1 MATIHVKI
9 HPAEVEECDHL
20 TAGAFCAPC
29 VAEAQQAATRALTES
44 QMDPGLKLLESELAD
59 SSDSGEDVDSAEAE
73 EDVPDTVR
81 FSGPIGFENQM
92 TGDGRYIASGALRA
106 ETPIPLRYVP
116 QDTGGHE
123 GAYVVGLI
131 ESMTTADDGT
141 IMGDG
146 FIDTTTP
153 QGMEVYRGMNKGTI
167 GGISM
172 DLDDMD
178 YEVYA
183 RNELLD
189 EAPAV
194 AAEAAAETP
203 FDGYTKVT
211 GGNSDDVVF
220 HINSARV
227 RGATLVQI
235 PAFADARIS
244 LVASIESDD
253 MEALDAVT
261 EEFGASGLP
270 LSDREASWDA
280 AAARKTLG
288 DDPAAAG
295 WAFFIKDGPSD
306 QWGSYHL
313 PFARVEGGKRVAV
326 WRGVTA
332 AAAAVQGARGASGF
346 GSAKG
351 AIASYYAAA
360 RKKYNDDSITPP
372 WSDSG
377 SAGANT
383 VTASAPVHPP
393 AAWFDNPRFKEPTP
407 LTFTK
412 DGRVFGHIAIW
423 GTCHTGFPG
432 ACVQPPRSNTNYAY
446 FRTGILVTDEGTEV
460 PVGHLTMETG
470 HAGPNMSAA
479 AAMAHYD
486 NTGLVAADVAAGD
499 DEHGIWVSGALR
511 PDLSDEEIRDL
522 RSAPMSGDWRRI
534 GGNLELMAVLAVN
547 LPGFPVLRTKAL
559 VASGATQSLF
569 VPIESE
575 KTEMGRNE
583 SLIVVSEEI
592 SGRFAALEAQMSRI
606 KRAYLSMLMEK
617 E

>member
-9 HPAEVEECDHL
+9 QRPADEVECDHL

-44 QMDPGLKLLESELAD
+44 QMDPGLKALANSGD
-59 SSDSGEDVDSAEAE
+59 NTGEDGDEIDQAQP
-73 EDVPDTVR
+73 EDVPEVVR

-92 TGDGRYIASGALRA
+92 TGDGRFIAPGALRA
-106 ETPIPLRYVP
+106 EMPIPLRYVP
-116 QDTGGHE
+116 QDTGGHD
-123 GAYVVGLI
+123 GAYVVGLF
-131 ESMTTADDGT
+131 ETMTTADDGA
-141 IMGDG
+141 INAEG

-153 QGMEVYRGMNKGTI
+153 QGMEVYQGMQKGTI

-183 RNELLD
+183 RNELLQ
-189 EAPAV
+189 EAPEAADV
-194 AAEAAAETP
+194 AADAAAGP
-203 FDGYTKVT
+203 FEGYTKVA
-211 GGNSDDVVF
+211 GGESDDVVF

-235 PAFADARIS
+235 PAFAGAKIS
-244 LVASIESDD
+244 LVASGTYLETS
-253 MEALDAVT
+253 
-261 EEFGASGLP
+261 EELF
-270 LSDREASWDA
+270 DA
-280 AAARKTLG
+280 ALEDG
-288 DDPAAAG
+288 LVVEAG
-295 WAFFIKDGPSD
+295 VREDGVVLYD
-306 QWGSYHL
+306 L
-313 PFARVEGGKRVAV
+313 
-326 WRGVTA
+326 TA
-332 AAAAVQGARGASGF
+332 AA
-346 GSAKG
+346 
-351 AIASYYAAA
+351 
-360 RKKYNDDSITPP
+360 
-372 WSDSG
+372 
-377 SAGANT
+377 
-383 VTASAPVHPP
+383 PVNPP
-393 AAWFDNPRFKEPTP
+393 AAWFDSPGFTEPTP

-412 DGRVFGHIAIW
+412 DGRVYGHIAIW

-432 ACVQPPRSNTNYAY
+432 ACVQPPRSQANYAY
-446 FRTGILVTDEGTEV
+446 FRTGILQTAEGTEV

-479 AAMAHYD
+479 ATMAHYD

-499 DEHGIWVSGALR
+499 DDFGIWVSGALR

-569 VPIESE
+569 VPIDSN
-575 KTEMGRNE
+575 KVEMAPTSVKIE
-583 SLIVVSEEI
+583 ISEEI
-592 SGRFAALEAQMSRI
+592 SGRFSALETQMSRI
-606 KRAYLSMLMEK
+606 RRAQLALMMEK